1 VIDSKK
7 GGEMAVLGID
17 IGGSGI
23 KGAPV
28 NIETGEFLEDRY
40 RIPTPSPSKPEPVIK
55 VIQEIVDHFNWDGEI
70 GVGFPGVVRH
80 GVIGTAANVSN
91 AWIGKNLSMMLGEAT
106 GNHTIVLNDADA
118 AGLAEMRFGCGKKY
132 EDGYV
137 LFLTIGTG
145 IGSALFVKRELWP
158 NSELGHLKI
167 RGKDAEKRAGDGVR
181 KDKDLSWKR
190 WGKKLSQVLQVYDF
204 LLSPDVII
212 LGGGVSK
219 KFDKYGKYLKK
230 IGAEVIPA
238 ELRNQAGI
246 VGAAIAAAESIIIE

>member
-1 VIDSKK
+1 
-7 GGEMAVLGID
+7 MAVLGID

-28 NIETGEFLEDRY
+28 DVESGEFLEERF
-40 RIPTPSPSKPEPVIK
+40 RIPTPSPSKPEPVIS
-55 VIQEIVDHFNWDGEI
+55 VIQQIVEHFNWDGKI
-70 GVGFPGVVRH
+70 GVGFPGVVRR
-80 GVIGTAANVSN
+80 GEIGTAANVN
-91 AWIGKNLSMMLGEAT
+91 DAWIGKNLAMMVEEAT
-106 GNHTIVLNDADA
+106 GNQTVVLNDADA

-167 RGKDAEKRAGDGVR
+167 KGKDAERHAGDGVR
-181 KDKDLSWKR
+181 QDNDLSWKR
-190 WGKKLSQVLQVYDF
+190 WGKRLSKVLQAYDF

-219 KFDKYGKYLKK
+219 KFKKYGKYLKNLN
-230 IGAEVIPA
+230 AEVVPA
-238 ELRNQAGI
+238 ELKNQAGI
-246 VGAAIAAAESIIIE
+246 VGAAIAAAESIIID

>member
-1 VIDSKK
+1 
-7 GGEMAVLGID
+7 MTVLGID

-28 NIETGEFLEDRY
+28 DVQTGEILEERF
-40 RIPTPSPSKPEPVIK
+40 RIPTPSPSKPDSVLEVIE
-55 VIQEIVDHFNWDGEI
+55 QIVDHFNWEGKI
-70 GVGFPGVVRH
+70 GVGFPGVVRR
-80 GVIGTAANVSN
+80 GVIETAANVSN
-91 AWIGKNLSMMLGEAT
+91 KWIGVNLAKLMKEVT
-106 GNHTIVLNDADA
+106 GNKTIVLNDADA

-132 EDGYV
+132 EDEYV

-181 KDKDLSWKR
+181 QDKNLSWKK
-190 WGKKLSQVLQVYDF
+190 WGKRLSDVLQVYDT

-219 KFDKYGKYLKK
+219 KFNDYRKYIKK
-230 IGAEVIPA
+230 TSADVIPA

-246 VGAAIAAAESIIIE
+246 VGAAIAAAESIIID